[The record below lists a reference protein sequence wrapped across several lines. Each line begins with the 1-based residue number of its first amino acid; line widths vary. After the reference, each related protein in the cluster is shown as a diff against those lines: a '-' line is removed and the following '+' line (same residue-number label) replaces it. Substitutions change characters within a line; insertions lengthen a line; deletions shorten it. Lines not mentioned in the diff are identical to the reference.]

1 MYQLIFIVNNGWPF
15 PGIVGRTKNDYCV
28 RVGVFLYCWRFL
40 LIMCSSSLLLPSSLI
55 FSFISIYIYMILYII
70 LYCDIYDKILN
81 LRLRFDIFNL
91 RF

>member
-55 FSFISIYIYMILYII
+55 FSFISIYIY
-70 LYCDIYDKILN
+70 IYDIIIIYDIIYYTIL
-81 LRLRFDIFNL
+81 
-91 RF
+91 